1 MIEQIFLNF
10 SGEKLDQLRGRIHD
24 CVDRLSDDQI
34 WLRHSENENSVGNLV
49 LHLCGNVRQWIG
61 HAVAG
66 QPDQR
71 NRDSEF
77 AARGGLPKA
86 ALLRKLDEVVDAA
99 VATIRTFP
107 PDRLEEQK
115 SVQNY
120 NVTVFE
126 VIYHVVEH
134 FAQHTAQIIFATK
147 LLTGE
152 DLGYYKHLSRPMH
165 QQTTP

>member
-1 MIEQIFLNF
+1 MIEEIFLKF

-24 CVDRLSDDQI
+24 CVERLSDDQI

-61 HAVAG
+61 HAIAG

-71 NRDSEF
+71 KRASEF
-77 AARGGLPKA
+77 AARGGLGKA
-86 ALLRKLDEVVDAA
+86 ALLQKLDEVIDSA
-99 VATIRTFP
+99 VVTIRTLP
-107 PDRLEEQK
+107 PERLEEPRTIQA
-115 SVQNY
+115 Y
-120 NVTVFE
+120 HVTVFE
-126 VIYHVVEH
+126 AIYHVVEH

-147 LLTGE
+147 LLTGD
-152 DLGYYKHLSRPMH
+152 DLGYYKHLSRPVH

>member
-1 MIEQIFLNF
+1 VIEEIFLKF
-10 SGEKLDQLRGRIHD
+10 SGEKLDQLRSRIHD
-24 CVDRLSDDQI
+24 CIERLSDDQI

-61 HAVAG
+61 HAIAG

-71 NRDSEF
+71 ERESEF
-77 AARGGLPKA
+77 AARGGLGKA
-86 ALLRKLDEVVDAA
+86 ALLRKLDEVMDAA
-99 VATIRTFP
+99 VATIRTLP
-107 PDRLEEQK
+107 PDRLEEPRTIQD
-115 SVQNY
+115 Y

-126 VIYHVVEH
+126 AIYHVVEH

-147 LLTGE
+147 LLTGD

-165 QQTTP
+165 RQTTP